1 MPMLGV
7 HKSIKFVPASTGR
20 PYRAAA
26 YFSVNHKEYL
36 LRLILSVWILSIAFL
51 LSGCIVSEEEHRKL
65 AEELDRVKQELS
77 LTQQAL
83 GQFRYMALDPELEF
97 SLSDEEFSEADSEY
111 SSPIVKF
118 KASLRQTNNE
128 FPLDN
133 YEILIDFSVLGQN
146 DKEISEFTVNS
157 TVKNGVLALA
167 EENSLYDLKNT
178 SLEGL
183 KLAVKDYAWYP
194 TRSFEPK

>member
-1 MPMLGV
+1 MLGV

-77 LTQQAL
+77 LTQQTL

-146 DKEISEFTVNS
+146 DKEISEFPVNS

>member
-1 MPMLGV
+1 MLGV

-36 LRLILSVWILSIAFL
+36 LRLILSVWILSTAFL

-77 LTQQAL
+77 LTQQTL

-146 DKEISEFTVNS
+146 DKEISEFPVNS